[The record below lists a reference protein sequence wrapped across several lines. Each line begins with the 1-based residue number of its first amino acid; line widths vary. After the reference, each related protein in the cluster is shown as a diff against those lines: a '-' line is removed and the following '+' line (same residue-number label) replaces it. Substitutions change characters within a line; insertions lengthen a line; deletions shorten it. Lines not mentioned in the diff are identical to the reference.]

1 MMIPKEQPIRSQ
13 KLRRSAKGHP
23 CTLRIPGICNGDA
36 DTSILAHPP
45 IANGGWSMKASDEAG
60 AICCSACHDVID
72 GRAKVHDLKPHELYE
87 CWIRGHQETLTYW
100 RQMGLISIKG
110 AA

>member
-1 MMIPKEQPIRSQ
+1 MMILKEQPIRSQ
-13 KLRRSAKGHP
+13 KLRRSAQGHP
-23 CTLRIPGICNGDA
+23 CTLRIPGVCNGSA

-45 IANGGWSMKASDEAG
+45 IANGGMGGKASDEAG
-60 AICCSACHDVID
+60 AICCSDCHDAID
-72 GRAKVHDLKPHELYE
+72 GRTAPWGLTEQEIYE